1 VEGVSS
7 SLKLKLR
14 EDRRYNYG
22 RFVEQVRKG
31 VGITLGNSCLEELFD
46 GVRRFV
52 DGTLR
57 PAIEGFIVK
66 DLDVESP
73 PPIARRDEFNLGQWI
88 GFFDV
93 EGPLCGFDSVVIEVE
108 PKIGWSKFKYM
119 VEESLKIPA
128 TIGFESLAPT
138 LANLMPY
145 SDYVVD
151 IVYSDLAYRYTEMA
165 LRGPL
170 PRIVEE
176 MVVLSEGQLGRVDVV
191 RTLKLRAAGS
201 QLLASRRTRLAYA
214 HMPLILVARF
224 HYRLLGRLNKIV
236 EDLGRMGGHE
246 VLRGVL
252 ERIEMLKRRHAYIL
266 TLTPVAAYLD
276 LALRADVED
285 SVLVRE
291 ARARSGVNTWLRALA
306 DLYES
311 YNSRL
316 AGVEVRRELPLQLL
330 PSSKVFELWVLKL
343 IIEVLGINGGVR
355 VERVDSGLTI
365 EARGVK
371 LHYNKPHREG
381 RLLRGLRGFL
391 RDGALRPDYVM
402 ERNGEVVVADAKYKA
417 RVSVGDVER
426 MAAYIVDVATPLR
439 ADGERLVGVLV
450 VLTGNK
456 PKTSKAVADEELT
469 TKHELRVAHVNPSK
483 AYEHDNVATVKKAL
497 LQVTR

>member
-7 SLKLKLR
+7 SLELKLK
-14 EDRRYNYG
+14 EDRRYDYG
-22 RFVEQVRKG
+22 RFVEQVREG
-31 VGITLGNSCLEELFD
+31 VGITLGSPCLEELFD
-46 GVRRFV
+46 AVRRFV
-52 DGTLR
+52 DGSLR
-57 PAIEGFIVK
+57 PTVKSLIVK

-73 PPIARRDEFNLGQWI
+73 PPIARRDRFNLGQWV

-93 EGPLCGFDSVVIEVE
+93 GGPLCGFDIVTLEVE
-108 PKIGWSKFKYM
+108 PKVGWGKFRHM
-119 VEESLKIPA
+119 VWESLEIPA
-128 TIGFESLAPT
+128 VIGFESLAPI

-170 PRIVEE
+170 PRIVED
-176 MVVLSEGQLGRVDVV
+176 VVVVSEGLLGRVDVV
-191 RTLKLRAAGS
+191 RTLKLRVAGS
-201 QLLASRRTRLAYA
+201 KLVASRRTRLAYA

-224 HYRLLGRLNKIV
+224 HYRLLGRLNKIL

-246 VLRGVL
+246 VLKGVL
-252 ERIEMLKRRHAYIL
+252 GQIEMLRRRHAYIL
-266 TLTPVAAYLD
+266 TLTPIAAYLD

-330 PSSKVFELWVLKL
+330 SSSKVFELWVLKL

-355 VERVDSGLTI
+355 VERVDSGLSV

-381 RLLRGLRGFL
+381 RLLRGLRGLL
-391 RDGALRPDYVM
+391 RDGALRPDYVV

-426 MAAYIVDVATPLR
+426 IAAYLVDIAAPLR

-450 VLTGNK
+450 MLTGSK
-456 PKTSKAVADEELT
+456 PKTSKVVADEELT
-469 TKHELRVAHVNPSK
+469 TKHELRVAHVNPSE
-483 AYEHDNVATVKKAL
+483 EHKLDNVKTVKEVL
-497 LQVTR
+497 RVTR

>member
-7 SLKLKLR
+7 SLELKLK
-14 EDRRYNYG
+14 EDRRYDYG
-22 RFVEQVRKG
+22 RFVEQVREG
-31 VGITLGNSCLEELFD
+31 VGITLGNSCLEKLFD
-46 GVRRFV
+46 AVKRFL

-57 PAIEGFIVK
+57 PAIESLIVR

-73 PPIARRDEFNLGQWI
+73 PPTARRDKFNLGQWV

-93 EGPLCGFDSVVIEVE
+93 GGPLCGFDSVVIEVE
-108 PKIGWSKFKYM
+108 PKVGWGKFRYM
-119 VEESLKIPA
+119 LRESLEIPA
-128 TIGFESLAPT
+128 IVGFESLAPI

-151 IVYSDLAYRYTEMA
+151 IIYSDLAYRYTEMA

-170 PRIVEE
+170 PRIVED
-176 MVVLSEGQLGRVDVV
+176 MVVVSEGLLGRLDVV
-191 RTLKLRAAGS
+191 RTLKLKVAGL
-201 QLLASRRTRLAYA
+201 QLVASRRARLAYA

-224 HYRLLGRLNKIV
+224 HYILLKRLNKIV
-236 EDLGRMGGHE
+236 EDLERIGGHE

-252 ERIEMLKRRHAYIL
+252 GQIEMLRKRHAYIL
-266 TLTPVAAYLD
+266 TLTPIAAYLD

-291 ARARSGVNTWLRALA
+291 ARARSGVNTWLRTLA

-316 AGVEVRRELPLQLL
+316 AGVEVRRELPVQPL

-343 IIEVLGINGGVR
+343 IIEALGVNGSVR

-365 EARGVK
+365 GANGVK

-381 RLLRGLRGFL
+381 RLLRGLRGL
-391 RDGALRPDYVM
+391 LKDGALRPDYVV

-426 MAAYIVDVATPLR
+426 MAAYLVDIAAPLR
-439 ADGERLVGVLV
+439 SDGERLVGVLV
-450 VLTGNK
+450 MLTRSK
-456 PKTSKAVADEELT
+456 PKTSKVVADEELT
-469 TKHELRVAHVNPSK
+469 TKHELRVAHVNPSE
-483 AYEHDNVATVKKAL
+483 EHKLENVKTVKEVL
-497 LQVTR
+497 RVTR

>member
-1 VEGVSS
+1 MENKSYNYEEFAKRVREGVSA
-7 SLKLKLR
+7 
-14 EDRRYNYG
+14 
-22 RFVEQVRKG
+22 
-31 VGITLGNSCLEELFD
+31 TLGSPCLEELFY
-46 GVRRFV
+46 GVRRYV
-52 DGTLR
+52 DDTLG
-57 PAIEGFIVK
+57 PLVEGLIVK

-73 PPIARRDEFNLGQWI
+73 PPTAKRGKFTFGQWV
-88 GFFDV
+88 GFFEV
-93 EGPLCGFDSVVIEVE
+93 KGPLCGFDSVVIEVE
-108 PKIGWSKFKYM
+108 PKVGWGKFKYM
-119 VEESLKIPA
+119 VRESLKIPA
-128 TIGFESLAPT
+128 IIGFESLAPT

-151 IVYSDLAYRYTEMA
+151 IIYGDLAYRYTEMA

-191 RTLKLRAAGS
+191 RTLKLRVAGS
-201 QLLASRRTRLAYA
+201 QLVASRRTRLAYA

-252 ERIEMLKRRHAYIL
+252 ERIEMLRRRHAYIL
-266 TLTPVAAYLD
+266 TLTPIAAYLD

-343 IIEVLGINGGVR
+343 IIEVLGVNGGVR

-365 EARGVK
+365 GANGVK

-381 RLLRGLRGFL
+381 RLLRGLRGLL
-391 RDGALRPDYVM
+391 RDGALRPDYVV
-402 ERNGEVVVADAKYKA
+402 ERNGEVVVADAKYKV

-426 MAAYIVDVATPLR
+426 MAAYLVDIAAPLR

-456 PKTSKAVADEELT
+456 PKTSKVVADEELT
-469 TKHELRVAHVNPSK
+469 TKHELRVAHVNPSEELK
-483 AYEHDNVATVKKAL
+483 LDNVKTVKEVL
-497 LQVTR
+497 RVTR

>member
-7 SLKLKLR
+7 SLELKLR
-14 EDRRYNYG
+14 EDKRYNYEE
-22 RFVEQVRKG
+22 FAKQVREG

-46 GVRRFV
+46 GIRRFV

-57 PAIEGFIVK
+57 PAIESLKVK

-73 PPIARRDEFNLGQWI
+73 PPIARRDEFNLGQWV
-88 GFFDV
+88 GFFEV
-93 EGPLCGFDSVVIEVE
+93 EGPLCGFDSVIVEVE
-108 PKIGWSKFKYM
+108 PKVGWGKFRYM
-119 VEESLKIPA
+119 VWESLEIPA
-128 TIGFESLAPT
+128 IIGFESLAPI

-151 IVYSDLAYRYTEMA
+151 IIYSDLAYRYTEMV

-170 PRIVEE
+170 PRIVED
-176 MVVLSEGQLGRVDVV
+176 MVVVSEGLLGRLDVV
-191 RTLKLRAAGS
+191 RTLKLKVAGL
-201 QLLASRRTRLAYA
+201 QLVASRRARLAYA

-224 HYRLLGRLNKIV
+224 YYILLKRLNKIV
-236 EDLGRMGGHE
+236 EDLGRIGGHE

-252 ERIEMLKRRHAYIL
+252 GQIEMLRRRHAYIL
-266 TLTPVAAYLD
+266 TLTPIAAYLD

-316 AGVEVRRELPLQLL
+316 AGVEVRRELPVQPL
-330 PSSKVFELWVLKL
+330 PSSKVFELWALKL
-343 IIEVLGINGGVR
+343 IIEALGVNGGVR

-365 EARGVK
+365 GANGVK
-371 LHYNKPHREG
+371 LHYNKPYREG
-381 RLLRGLRGFL
+381 RLLRGLRGL
-391 RDGALRPDYVM
+391 LKDGALRPDYVV
-402 ERNGEVVVADAKYKA
+402 ERKGEVVVADAKYKA

-426 MAAYIVDVATPLR
+426 MAAYLVDIAAPLR
-439 ADGERLVGVLV
+439 ADGERPVGVLV

-456 PKTSKAVADEELT
+456 PKTSKAVVDGELT
-469 TKHELRVAHVNPSK
+469 TKHELRVAHVNPSE
-483 AYEHDNVATVKKAL
+483 AYKPDNVKTVKEV

>member
-1 VEGVSS
+1 VDGVSS
-7 SLKLKLR
+7 SLELKLR
-14 EDRRYNYG
+14 EDKRYDYD
-22 RFVEQVRKG
+22 RFVERVKEG
-31 VGITLGNSCLEELFD
+31 VGITLGSSCLEELFD
-46 GVRRFV
+46 AVRRFV
-52 DGTLR
+52 DGALR
-57 PAIEGFIVK
+57 PAIESLIAR

-73 PPIARRDEFNLGQWI
+73 PPTARRDWFNLGRWV

-93 EGPLCGFDSVVIEVE
+93 GGPLCGFDSVIVEVE
-108 PKIGWSKFKYM
+108 PKVGWGKFKYM
-119 VEESLKIPA
+119 VEQSLKIPA
-128 TIGFESLAPT
+128 IIGFESLAPI

-151 IVYSDLAYRYTEMA
+151 IIYGDLAYRYTEMA

-170 PRIVEE
+170 PRIVED
-176 MVVLSEGQLGRVDVV
+176 VVVVSEGLLGRVDVV
-191 RTLKLRAAGS
+191 RTLKLRVAGS
-201 QLLASRRTRLAYA
+201 KLIASRRARLAYA

-224 HYRLLGRLNKIV
+224 HYMLLNRLNKIV

-246 VLRGVL
+246 ALRGVI
-252 ERIEMLKRRHAYIL
+252 ERVEMLRRRHAYIL
-266 TLTPVAAYLD
+266 TLTPIAAYLD

-291 ARARSGVNTWLRALA
+291 ARARSGVNTWLRTLA

-343 IIEVLGINGGVR
+343 IIEALGVNRGVR

-365 EARGVK
+365 GANWVK
-371 LHYNKPHREG
+371 IHYNKPYREG
-381 RLLRGLRGFL
+381 RLLRGLRGLL
-391 RDGALRPDYVM
+391 RDGALRPDYLV

-426 MAAYIVDVATPLR
+426 MTAYIVDLATPLR
-439 ADGERLVGVLV
+439 TDGERLVGVLV
-450 VLTGNK
+450 VLTRGK
-456 PKTSKAVADEELT
+456 PRTSKAVADGELT
-469 TKHELRVAHVNPSK
+469 TKHELRVAHVNPSEK
-483 AYEHDNVATVKKAL
+483 RKSDNVEAVKKVL
-497 LQVTR
+497 LQATR

>member
-1 VEGVSS
+1 VSS
-7 SLKLKLR
+7 SLELKLR
-14 EDRRYNYG
+14 EDRQYNYD
-22 RFVEQVRKG
+22 RFVERVREG
-31 VGITLGNSCLEELFD
+31 VGITLGSSCLEEFFD
-46 GVRRFV
+46 GIRRFV

-57 PAIEGFIVK
+57 PAIESLIVK

-73 PPIARRDEFNLGQWI
+73 PPTARRDWFNLGRWV
-88 GFFDV
+88 GFFEV
-93 EGPLCGFDSVVIEVE
+93 EGPLCGFDSVIVEVE
-108 PKIGWSKFKYM
+108 PKVGWGKFKYM
-119 VEESLKIPA
+119 VWESLEIPA
-128 TIGFESLAPT
+128 VVGFESLAPI

-151 IVYSDLAYRYTEMA
+151 IIYSDLAYRYTEMA

-170 PRIVEE
+170 PRIVED
-176 MVVLSEGQLGRVDVV
+176 VVVVSEGLLGRVDVV
-191 RTLKLRAAGS
+191 RTLKLRVAGS

-214 HMPLILVARF
+214 HMPLTLVARF
-224 HYRLLGRLNKIV
+224 HYMLLERLNKIIG
-236 EDLGRMGGHE
+236 DLRRMGGHE

-252 ERIEMLKRRHAYIL
+252 GQIEMLKRRHAYVL

-330 PSSKVFELWVLKL
+330 PSSKVFELWILKL
-343 IIEVLGINGGVR
+343 ILEALGVNGGVR

-365 EARGVK
+365 GANGVK
-371 LHYNKPHREG
+371 LHYNKPYREG
-381 RLLRGLRGFL
+381 RLLRGLRELL
-391 RDGALRPDYVM
+391 RDGALRPDYVV
-402 ERNGEVVVADAKYKA
+402 ELNGEVVVADAKYKA

-426 MAAYIVDVATPLR
+426 MAAYLVDIAAPLR
-439 ADGERLVGVLV
+439 VDGERLIGVLM

-456 PKTSKAVADEELT
+456 PKTSKAVVDEELT
-469 TKHELRVAHVNPSK
+469 TKHELRIAHVNPSE
-483 AYEHDNVATVKKAL
+483 EHKLDNVKTVKEVL

>member
-1 VEGVSS
+1 MSS

-14 EDRRYNYG
+14 EDKRYNYE
-22 RFVEQVRKG
+22 RFAKQVREG
-31 VGITLGNSCLEELFD
+31 VVITLGNSCLEELFD
-46 GVRRFV
+46 GIRRFV

-57 PAIEGFIVK
+57 PAIESLIVK

-73 PPIARRDEFNLGQWI
+73 PPIARRDWFNLGRWV
-88 GFFDV
+88 GFFEV

-108 PKIGWSKFKYM
+108 PKVGWGKFKYM
-119 VEESLKIPA
+119 VWESLKIPA
-128 TIGFESLAPT
+128 VIGFESLAPI

-151 IVYSDLAYRYTEMA
+151 IVYGDLAYRYTEMA

-176 MVVLSEGQLGRVDVV
+176 MVVVSEGELGRVDVV
-191 RTLKLRAAGS
+191 RTLKLRVAGS
-201 QLLASRRTRLAYA
+201 KLVASRRARLAYA

-236 EDLGRMGGHE
+236 EDLGRMGGHG

-252 ERIEMLKRRHAYIL
+252 EQIEMLRRRHAYIL
-266 TLTPVAAYLD
+266 TLTPIAAYLD

-343 IIEVLGINGGVR
+343 VLEALGIDGGVR

-365 EARGVK
+365 GANGVK

-381 RLLRGLRGFL
+381 RLLRGLRGLL
-391 RDGALRPDYVM
+391 RDGALRPDYVV

-417 RVSVGDVER
+417 RVLVGDVER
-426 MAAYIVDVATPLR
+426 IAAYLVDIAAPLR

-450 VLTGNK
+450 MLTGGK
-456 PKTSKAVADEELT
+456 PKTSKVVADEELT
-469 TKHELRVAHVNPSK
+469 TKHELRVAHVNPSEELK
-483 AYEHDNVATVKKAL
+483 LDNVKTVKEVL
-497 LQVTR
+497 LRVTR

>member
-14 EDRRYNYG
+14 EDKRYNYEE
-22 RFVEQVRKG
+22 FAKQVREG

-57 PAIEGFIVK
+57 PAIESLIAR

-73 PPIARRDEFNLGQWI
+73 PPTARRDEFNLGRWV
-88 GFFDV
+88 GFFEV
-93 EGPLCGFDSVVIEVE
+93 GGPLCGFDSVVIEVE
-108 PKIGWSKFKYM
+108 PKVGWGKFKYM
-119 VEESLKIPA
+119 VWESLEIPA
-128 TIGFESLAPT
+128 VVGFESLAPI

-170 PRIVEE
+170 PRIVED
-176 MVVLSEGQLGRVDVV
+176 VVVVSEGQLGRVDVV
-191 RTLKLRAAGS
+191 RTLKLRAVGS
-201 QLLASRRTRLAYA
+201 KLLASRRTRLAYA

-224 HYRLLGRLNKIV
+224 HYRLLVRLNRII

-252 ERIEMLKRRHAYIL
+252 EQIEMLKRRHAYIL
-266 TLTPVAAYLD
+266 TLTPIAAYLD

-343 IIEVLGINGGVR
+343 IIEVLGVNGGVR

-365 EARGVK
+365 GANGVK

-381 RLLRGLRGFL
+381 RLLRGLREL
-391 RDGALRPDYVM
+391 LKDGALRPDYLV

-417 RVSVGDVER
+417 RISVGDVER
-426 MAAYIVDVATPLR
+426 MAAYLVDIATPLR
-439 ADGERLVGVLV
+439 SDGERLVGVLV

-456 PKTSKAVADEELT
+456 PRTSKAVADEELT
-469 TKHELRVAHVNPSK
+469 TKHELRVAHVNPREEFKS
-483 AYEHDNVATVKKAL
+483 DNVEAVKKVL
-497 LQVTR
+497 LQATR

>member
-1 VEGVSS
+1 VSS
-7 SLKLKLR
+7 SLELPLK
-14 EDRRYNYG
+14 EDKWYDYD
-22 RFVEQVRKG
+22 RFAKWVRKR
-31 VGITLGNSCLEELFD
+31 VSATLSSSCLEELFD

-57 PAIEGFIVK
+57 PAIESLIVK

-73 PPIARRDEFNLGQWI
+73 PPIARRDWFNLGRWV
-88 GFFDV
+88 GFFEV
-93 EGPLCGFDSVVIEVE
+93 EGPLCGFDSVVMEVE
-108 PKIGWSKFKYM
+108 PKVGWDRFKYM

-128 TIGFESLAPT
+128 IIGFESLAPI

-151 IVYSDLAYRYTEMA
+151 IIYSDLAYRYTEMA

-170 PRIVEE
+170 PRIVVED
-176 MVVLSEGQLGRVDVV
+176 VVVISEGLLGRLDVV
-191 RTLKLRAAGS
+191 RTLKLKVAGS
-201 QLLASRRTRLAYA
+201 QLISSRRARLAYA

-224 HYRLLGRLNKIV
+224 HYILLKRLNKIV
-236 EDLGRMGGHE
+236 EDLERIGGHE

-252 ERIEMLKRRHAYIL
+252 GQIEMLRRRHAYIL
-266 TLTPVAAYLD
+266 TLTPIAAYLD

-343 IIEVLGINGGVR
+343 IMEALGVDGGVR
-355 VERVDSGLTI
+355 VERVDSGLSV
-365 EARGVK
+365 EANGVK
-371 LHYNKPHREG
+371 IHYNKPYREG
-381 RLLRGLRGFL
+381 RLLRGLREL
-391 RDGALRPDYVM
+391 LKDGALRPDYVV
-402 ERNGEVVVADAKYKA
+402 ELNGEVVVADAKYKA

-426 MAAYIVDVATPLR
+426 MTAYIVDLATPLR

-469 TKHELRVAHVNPSK
+469 TKHELRVAHVNPGEK
-483 AYEHDNVATVKKAL
+483 HKHGNLKTVKEVL
-497 LQVTR
+497 LQATR

>member
-1 VEGVSS
+1 VSS
-7 SLKLKLR
+7 SLKLKFR
-14 EDRRYNYG
+14 EDKWYNYE
-22 RFVEQVRKG
+22 RFAKQVRKG

-46 GVRRFV
+46 GIRRFV

-57 PAIEGFIVK
+57 PAIEGLIVK
-66 DLDVESP
+66 YLDVESP

-88 GFFDV
+88 GFFEV
-93 EGPLCGFDSVVIEVE
+93 EGPLCGFDIVTLEVE
-108 PKIGWSKFKYM
+108 PKVGWDKFKYM
-119 VEESLKIPA
+119 VWESLKIPA
-128 TIGFESLAPT
+128 VIGFESLAPI

-170 PRIVEE
+170 PRIVED

-191 RTLKLRAAGS
+191 RTLKLRVAGS
-201 QLLASRRTRLAYA
+201 QLIASRRTRLAYA

-224 HYRLLGRLNKIV
+224 HYRLLEGLNKIL
-236 EDLGRMGGHE
+236 EDLRRMEGHE
-246 VLRGVL
+246 ALRGVL
-252 ERIEMLKRRHAYIL
+252 GQIEMLRRRHAYIL
-266 TLTPVAAYLD
+266 TLTPIAAYLD

-291 ARARSGVNTWLRALA
+291 ARARSGVNTWLRVLA

-316 AGVEVRRELPLQLL
+316 AGVEVRRELPLQPL
-330 PSSKVFELWVLKL
+330 PSSKVFELWILKL
-343 IIEVLGINGGVR
+343 ILEALGINGGVG

-365 EARGVK
+365 GANGVK
-371 LHYNKPHREG
+371 LHYNKPYREG
-381 RLLRGLRGFL
+381 RLLRELRELL
-391 RDGALRPDYVM
+391 RDGALRPDYVV

-417 RVSVGDVER
+417 RISVGDVER
-426 MAAYIVDVATPLR
+426 MAAYIVDIAAPLR
-439 ADGERLVGVLV
+439 ADGEKLVGVLV
-450 VLTGNK
+450 VLTGSK
-456 PKTSKAVADEELT
+456 PKTSKVVADEELT
-469 TKHELRVAHVNPSK
+469 TKHELRVAHVNPSE
-483 AYEHDNVATVKKAL
+483 EHKLDNVKTVKEV

>member
-1 VEGVSS
+1 MSS
-7 SLKLKLR
+7 SLELKLK
-14 EDRRYNYG
+14 EDRQYNYG
-22 RFVEQVRKG
+22 RFVEQVREG
-31 VGITLGNSCLEELFD
+31 AGITLGSSCLEELFD
-46 GVRRFV
+46 AVRRFV

-57 PAIEGFIVK
+57 PAIESLKVK

-73 PPIARRDEFNLGQWI
+73 LPTARRDWFNLGQWV
-88 GFFDV
+88 GFFEV
-93 EGPLCGFDSVVIEVE
+93 EGPLCGFDSVTLKVE
-108 PKIGWSKFKYM
+108 PKVGWGKFRYM
-119 VEESLKIPA
+119 LWESLEVPA
-128 TIGFESLAPT
+128 VIGFESLAPI

-151 IVYSDLAYRYTEMA
+151 IIYGDLAYRYTEMA

-170 PRIVEE
+170 PRIVED
-176 MVVLSEGQLGRVDVV
+176 MVVVSEGLLGRVDVV
-191 RTLKLRAAGS
+191 RTLKLRVAGS
-201 QLLASRRTRLAYA
+201 KLIASSRARLAYA

-236 EDLGRMGGHE
+236 EDLGRIGGHE

-252 ERIEMLKRRHAYIL
+252 GQIEMLRRRHAYIL
-266 TLTPVAAYLD
+266 SLTPIAAYLD

-343 IIEVLGINGGVR
+343 ILEALGVDRGVR

-365 EARGVK
+365 GANGVK
-371 LHYNKPHREG
+371 LHYNKPYREG
-381 RLLRGLRGFL
+381 RLLRGLRGL
-391 RDGALRPDYVM
+391 LKDGALRPDYVV

-426 MAAYIVDVATPLR
+426 MTAYIVDLATPLR

-456 PKTSKAVADEELT
+456 PRTSKVVADEELT
-469 TKHELRVAHVNPSK
+469 TKHELRVAHVNPSE
-483 AYEHDNVATVKKAL
+483 EHKLDNVKTVKEVL
-497 LQVTR
+497 RVTR

>member
-1 VEGVSS
+1 VSS
-7 SLKLKLR
+7 SLELKLR
-14 EDRRYNYG
+14 EDRRYDYG

-31 VGITLGNSCLEELFD
+31 VGITLGSSCLEELFD

-52 DGTLR
+52 DGALR
-57 PAIEGFIVK
+57 PAIESLIAR

-73 PPIARRDEFNLGQWI
+73 PPTARRDRFNLGQWI
-88 GFFDV
+88 GFFEV
-93 EGPLCGFDSVVIEVE
+93 GGPLCGFDSVTLEVE
-108 PKIGWSKFKYM
+108 PKVGWGKFKYM
-119 VEESLKIPA
+119 LRESLEIPA
-128 TIGFESLAPT
+128 VVGFESLAPI

-151 IVYSDLAYRYTEMA
+151 IIYSDLAYRYTEMA

-170 PRIVEE
+170 PRIVED
-176 MVVLSEGQLGRVDVV
+176 VVVVSEGLLGRVDVV
-191 RTLKLRAAGS
+191 RTLKLRVAGS
-201 QLLASRRTRLAYA
+201 QLIASRKARLAYA

-224 HYRLLGRLNKIV
+224 HYMLLNRLNKIV

-252 ERIEMLKRRHAYIL
+252 ERIEMLRRRHAYIL

-291 ARARSGVNTWLRALA
+291 ARVRSGVNTWLRALA

-343 IIEVLGINGGVR
+343 IMEALGIDGGVR
-355 VERVDSGLTI
+355 VERMGSGLTI
-365 EARGVK
+365 GANGVK
-371 LHYNKPHREG
+371 LHYNKPYREG
-381 RLLRGLRGFL
+381 RLLRGLRAL
-391 RDGALRPDYVM
+391 LKDGALRPDYVV
-402 ERNGEVVVADAKYKA
+402 ERDGEVVVADAKYKA

-426 MAAYIVDVATPLR
+426 MAAYLVDIAAPLR
-439 ADGERLVGVLV
+439 VDGERLIGVLM

-456 PKTSKAVADEELT
+456 PKTSKAVVDGELT
-469 TKHELRVAHVNPSK
+469 TKHELRIAHVNPSEELK
-483 AYEHDNVATVKKAL
+483 LDNVKTVKEVL
-497 LQVTR
+497 RVTR

>member
-1 VEGVSS
+1 VEGVFS
-7 SLKLKLR
+7 SLELKLR
-14 EDRRYNYG
+14 EDKWYDHE
-22 RFVEQVRKG
+22 RFAKWVRKG
-31 VGITLGNSCLEELFD
+31 VNIALGNSCLEELFD
-46 GVRRFV
+46 GVRRYV
-52 DGTLR
+52 DDTLG
-57 PAIEGFIVK
+57 PAVESLIVK

-73 PPIARRDEFNLGQWI
+73 PPTARRDKFNFGQWV
-88 GFFDV
+88 GFFEV
-93 EGPLCGFDSVVIEVE
+93 KGPLCGFDSVIVEVE
-108 PKIGWSKFKYM
+108 PKVGWDRFKYM
-119 VEESLKIPA
+119 VGESIEIPVV
-128 TIGFESLAPT
+128 IGFESLAPT

-145 SDYVVD
+145 SDNVVD
-151 IVYSDLAYRYTEMA
+151 IIYGDLAYRYTEMA

-176 MVVLSEGQLGRVDVV
+176 MVVVSEGLLGRVDVV

-224 HYRLLGRLNKIV
+224 HYRLLGRLNKII

-252 ERIEMLKRRHAYIL
+252 EQIEMLRRRHAYIL
-266 TLTPVAAYLD
+266 TLTPIAAYLD

-316 AGVEVRRELPLQLL
+316 AEVEVRRELPLQLL
-330 PSSKVFELWVLKL
+330 PSSKVFELWILKL
-343 IIEVLGINGGVR
+343 VVEALGVNGGVR

-365 EARGVK
+365 GANGVK
-371 LHYNKPHREG
+371 LHYNKPYREG
-381 RLLRGLRGFL
+381 RLLRELRGLL
-391 RDGALRPDYVM
+391 RDGALRPDYVVK
-402 ERNGEVVVADAKYKA
+402 RNGEIVVADAKYKF
-417 RVSVGDVER
+417 RISVGDVER
-426 MAAYIVDVATPLR
+426 MTAYIVDLATPLR

-456 PKTSKAVADEELT
+456 PRTSKVVADEELT
-469 TKHELRVAHVNPSK
+469 TKHELRVAHVNPGEK
-483 AYEHDNVATVKKAL
+483 HKLDNVKTVKEVL

>member
-7 SLKLKLR
+7 SLELKLR
-14 EDRRYNYG
+14 EDKRYNYEE
-22 RFVEQVRKG
+22 FAKQVREG

-46 GVRRFV
+46 GIRRFV

-57 PAIEGFIVK
+57 PAIESLKVK

-73 PPIARRDEFNLGQWI
+73 PPIARRDEFNLGQWV
-88 GFFDV
+88 GFFEV
-93 EGPLCGFDSVVIEVE
+93 EGPLCGFDSVIVEVE
-108 PKIGWSKFKYM
+108 PKVGWGKFRYM
-119 VEESLKIPA
+119 VWESLEIPA
-128 TIGFESLAPT
+128 IIGFESLAPI

-151 IVYSDLAYRYTEMA
+151 IIYSDLAYRYTEMA

-170 PRIVEE
+170 PRIVED
-176 MVVLSEGQLGRVDVV
+176 MVVVSEGLLGRLDVV
-191 RTLKLRAAGS
+191 RTLKLKVAGL
-201 QLLASRRTRLAYA
+201 QLVASRRARLAYA

-224 HYRLLGRLNKIV
+224 YYILLKRLNKIV
-236 EDLGRMGGHE
+236 EDLGRIGGHE

-252 ERIEMLKRRHAYIL
+252 GQIEMLRRRHAYIL
-266 TLTPVAAYLD
+266 TLTPIAAYLD

-316 AGVEVRRELPLQLL
+316 AGVEVRRELPVQPL
-330 PSSKVFELWVLKL
+330 PSSKVFELWALKL
-343 IIEVLGINGGVR
+343 IIEALGVNGGVR

-365 EARGVK
+365 GANGVK
-371 LHYNKPHREG
+371 LHYNKPYREG
-381 RLLRGLRGFL
+381 RLLRGLRGL
-391 RDGALRPDYVM
+391 LKDGALRPDYVV
-402 ERNGEVVVADAKYKA
+402 ERKGEVVVADAKYKA

-426 MAAYIVDVATPLR
+426 MAAYLVDIAAPLR
-439 ADGERLVGVLV
+439 ADGERPVGVLV

-456 PKTSKAVADEELT
+456 PKTSKAVVDGELT
-469 TKHELRVAHVNPSK
+469 TKHELRVAHVNPSE
-483 AYEHDNVATVKKAL
+483 AYKPDNVKTVKEV